1 VAASGHPDGCV
12 PRSPP
17 GDPPTLWNLGIASLV
32 VATFVFRLSRTE
44 ADADLWGHLKFGA
57 DLWRTGHLVT
67 ADAYSYL
74 TGDRAWVNHEWL
86 AEAIMSM
93 IYAWGGAPALIGL
106 KVLLGLGIIAVLSA
120 HLRHREVSSLGTALL
135 VSYTMLLVLPG
146 FGSVRP
152 HLWTYAF
159 LTLLLVFLDRAAQ
172 GAPGWLWAAVPL
184 FALWA
189 NLHGGVLA
197 GIGIVGAWAAA
208 HLVCFEGERRA
219 EAWRVLPPVA
229 AMVLATLGNP
239 YGAGLWTFLIRTA
252 LGPRP
257 DISEWHPV
265 EIASME
271 GAAYLLALGLGVT
284 GLLGSRRRR
293 LPSQVALFAC
303 VAVLPLTARRH
314 AALFALAGLVVA
326 GEHLADVCGRLAA
339 GRWPRGQL
347 PTRDRRPMIAW
358 LLLAEAV
365 VLLLFA
371 IPHFR
376 QIDVD
381 ASAYPTG
388 AVRLLKASG
397 VDGHLAVFYDWGEYV
412 LWHLGPRIKV
422 SIDGRRE
429 TVYSDRVRQE
439 NLMFMD
445 GVGEWD
451 RLLRKYDTHLALV
464 PKDLPIWNL
473 MKRQPGWILLY
484 EDAVSGLFGRQ
495 DWPAL
500 TAIEGAPPRA
510 VLPSPARLPFP

>member
-1 VAASGHPDGCV
+1 
-12 PRSPP
+12 
-17 GDPPTLWNLGIASLV
+17 
-32 VATFVFRLSRTE
+32 
-44 ADADLWGHLKFGA
+44 
-57 DLWRTGHLVT
+57 
-67 ADAYSYL
+67 
-74 TGDRAWVNHEWL
+74 
-86 AEAIMSM
+86 
-93 IYAWGGAPALIGL
+93 
-106 KVLLGLGIIAVLSA
+106 
-120 HLRHREVSSLGTALL
+120 
-135 VSYTMLLVLPG
+135 
-146 FGSVRP
+146 
-152 HLWTYAF
+152 
-159 LTLLLVFLDRAAQ
+159 
-172 GAPGWLWAAVPL
+172 
-184 FALWA
+184 
-189 NLHGGVLA
+189 
-197 GIGIVGAWAAA
+197 
-208 HLVCFEGERRA
+208 
-219 EAWRVLPPVA
+219 
-229 AMVLATLGNP
+229 
-239 YGAGLWTFLIRTA
+239 
-252 LGPRP
+252 
-257 DISEWHPV
+257 
-265 EIASME
+265 
-271 GAAYLLALGLGVT
+271 
-284 GLLGSRRRR
+284 
-293 LPSQVALFAC
+293 
-303 VAVLPLTARRH
+303 
-314 AALFALAGLVVA
+314 
-326 GEHLADVCGRLAA
+326 
-339 GRWPRGQL
+339 
-347 PTRDRRPMIAW
+347 MIAW

-371 IPHFR
+371 IPRFR